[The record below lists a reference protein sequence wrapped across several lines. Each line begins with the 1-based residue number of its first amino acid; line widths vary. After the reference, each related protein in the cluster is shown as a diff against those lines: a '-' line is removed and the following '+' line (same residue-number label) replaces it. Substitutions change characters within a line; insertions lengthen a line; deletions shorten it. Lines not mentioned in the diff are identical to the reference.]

1 MSKLI
6 RLIAALAVI
15 LAMGI
20 VPSLQ
25 AQNAKGSVSGHVMD
39 PTGAILQGAQVEL
52 QPTGTT
58 VASNG
63 QGAYLINSLP
73 PGTYTITVTYVGFS
87 LFTKVVN
94 VTAGQVS
101 TVDVQMEVSSQND
114 QVLVTAGR
122 GSAEAEAIN
131 RERTA
136 DNILQVLPAEVIM
149 SLPNAN
155 MADAIGRLPSVTL
168 ERDEGEGKYV
178 QIRGTEPRL
187 TNTSIDGINVA
198 SPESGV
204 RQIKLDTIPADLVES
219 VEINKTLQANMNA
232 DGIGGSVNL
241 ITKTA
246 GERPTVALSGIGGYT
261 PITNGRGVVETTGT
275 IGQRFG
281 SSKKLGV
288 LVGGSYDWNGRG
300 IDDIEPVPDLAV
312 LSNGSS
318 ARYFGSIDQRE
329 YQYYRSRWGIAGTMD
344 YQLKPDSNIYI
355 KGLYSDFRNFG
366 SRWVYSLTDNTQG
379 IQTLN
384 GNGCATDD
392 SGVTVAPC
400 TGVPSFNTQIR
411 RPDFAIWSVVL
422 GGKHVFTSSWLAW
435 DASVGRSRQ
444 LQPGGDPSAS
454 FSATNLETSNCQYNL
469 PGTTSEYLP
478 QWTQSCY
485 NEAYNPA
492 NFTLSSVDTLS
503 AGKTAQLNLQG
514 SGAYAKRY
522 HLGSHLSTV
531 EFGGRFRN
539 AHKYDDSYGVTAT
552 PNDSVSMTLFPS
564 QFSNSNY
571 YNGAYPLGPNPN
583 YQSVLA
589 YYNANPAQFSL
600 DSTQGGNSGNYDLV
614 EQVAAGYVMNT
625 IDFSRFQ
632 LIVGVRVESTNLR
645 TVSWDFGGPNGND
658 PPPGL
663 NFKQNGSYINVLP
676 SASLKYILNSN
687 TNIRAVF
694 SEGLARPDPQDIA
707 QALSYTFVS
716 PTSEKNTASL
726 GNPNLKAELAY
737 NGDVLFEH
745 YLNPFGKIEA
755 GFFYKSL
762 IDPIVTESFTE
773 TNFTPAPG
781 KTGTYLVTQPINA
794 GSGWVYGFE
803 ASYIQHL
810 TFLPGLLRGLGISAN
825 YGYTNSQAN
834 GLPGRSDHPRLLRS
848 APNTWNISP
857 TYDLGPLSVRAGFSY
872 NGANIYSYQYQDGT
886 NGADVT
892 AGGLHGPNGDTYF
905 YPHLQID
912 VQGSLR
918 LSHGFTFISYVLNTN
933 NEVFGFYNGSSQYM
947 IQREYY
953 KPTFALG
960 MRWSPVHER

>member
-1 MSKLI
+1 MRTFV
-6 RLIAALAVI
+6 RLITIIIVLFSTW
-15 LAMGI
+15 I
-20 VPSLQ
+20 VPALL
-25 AQNAKGSVSGHVMD
+25 AQSDKGSVAGRVTDPSGAV
-39 PTGAILQGAQVEL
+39 LQGAEVEF

-58 VASNG
+58 VATNA
-63 QGAYLINSLP
+63 QGAYSITNLP

-87 LFTKVVN
+87 LYTQVVT
-94 VTAGQVS
+94 VTAGQATNVNIKM
-101 TVDVQMEVSSQND
+101 DVASSND
-114 QVLVTAGR
+114 QVFVTAGR
-122 GSAEAEAIN
+122 ASGEAEAIN

-136 DNILQVLPAEVIM
+136 DNIVQILPAEVIT

-187 TNTSIDGINVA
+187 TNTTVDGINIA

-246 GERPTVALSGIGGYT
+246 GERPTIAVSGIGGYT
-261 PITNGRGVVETTGT
+261 PIIGGRGVVETTASVGN
-275 IGQRFG
+275 RFG
-281 SSKKLGV
+281 TNKKFGV

-300 IDDIEPVPDLAV
+300 IDDIEPVPDVAV
-312 LSNGSS
+312 LPGGSS
-318 ARYFGSIDQRE
+318 ARYFDSIDQRE
-329 YQYYRSRWGIAGTMD
+329 YEYYRSRWGVAGTAD
-344 YQLKPDSNIYI
+344 YQLKPDSSIYV

-379 IQTLN
+379 IVPLN
-384 GNGCATDD
+384 GTGCETDD
-392 SGVTVAPC
+392 SGVTIAPC

-411 RPDFAIWSVVL
+411 RPDYAIWSILV

-444 LQPGGDPSAS
+444 LQPSGDPSAS
-454 FSATNLETSNCQYNL
+454 FDATALSTSNCQYNL
-469 PGTTSEYLP
+469 GGTTSLYLP
-478 QWTQSCY
+478 QWTQPCY
-485 NEAYNPA
+485 DEAYNPA

-503 AGKTAQLNLQG
+503 AGRTAQLNLQF

-522 HLGSHLSTV
+522 RLGSHLSTI
-531 EFGGRFRN
+531 ELGGRFRN
-539 AHKYDDSYGVTAT
+539 AHKYDDSYSVTAT
-552 PNDSVSMTLFPS
+552 PNGDVSMSIFPS
-564 QFSNSNY
+564 SFSNNNY
-571 YNGAYPLGPNPN
+571 YNGAYELGPNPN
-583 YQSVLA
+583 YQDVLA
-589 YYNANPAQFSL
+589 YYNANPDQFSL
-600 DSTQGGNSGNYDLV
+600 DSGQGGNSSNFDLV

-625 IDFSRFQ
+625 IDFSKFQ
-632 LIVGVRVESTNLR
+632 FIVGVRVESTNLR
-645 TVSWDFGGPNGND
+645 TVSWNFGGPNGND

-663 NFKQNGSYINVLP
+663 DVKQSGSYSNVLP
-676 SASLKYILNSN
+676 SASLKYMLNKS
-687 TNIRAVF
+687 TNIRLVY
-694 SEGLARPDPQDIA
+694 SQGLARPDPQDIA

-716 PTSEKNTASL
+716 PTSASNTASL
-726 GNPNLKAELAY
+726 GNPKLKAELAH

-745 YLNPFGKIEA
+745 YLNPFGMIQA

-762 IDPIVTESFTE
+762 VDPIVTETFTVD
-773 TNFTPAPG
+773 NFTPAPG
-781 KTGTYLVTQPINA
+781 KTGTYRITQPINA

-834 GLPGRSDHPRLLRS
+834 GLPGRTDRPRLLRS

-857 TYDLGPLSVRAGFSY
+857 TYDLGRVSFRAGFSY
-872 NGANIYSYQYQDGT
+872 NDANIYSYQYQDGA
-886 NGADVT
+886 NGSDPT
-892 AGGLHGPNGDTYF
+892 PGGLYGPNSDTYF

-912 VQGSLR
+912 LQGSVR
-918 LSHGFTFISYVLNTN
+918 VSHGFTIISYILNAN

-953 KPTFALG
+953 KPTFAVG
-960 MRWSPVHER
+960 VRWSPVRER